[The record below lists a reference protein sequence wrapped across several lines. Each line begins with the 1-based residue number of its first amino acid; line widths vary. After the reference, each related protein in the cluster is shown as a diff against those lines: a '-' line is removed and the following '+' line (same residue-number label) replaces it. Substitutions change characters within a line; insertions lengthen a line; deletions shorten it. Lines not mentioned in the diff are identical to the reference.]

1 MGYHIVFLN
10 EKDKV
15 FSLQQKL
22 DEEEIQIIDVHN
34 EAQLLKHAGVSNI
47 DAVIVMIHSMN
58 DSQRYKMEDW
68 VTKYRCP
75 FIVLTSETNLDY
87 HRDLLTSWAD
97 DVITID
103 PKLTLLKAKCK
114 ALVRRKKLAQTKLSK
129 LKINTNLMI
138 DFLVHDIVKEGKRLM
153 MPKKEYQIIKLLAEN
168 PDKVFS
174 KDEIYLAVWG
184 SHDYDDANLLNVHIR
199 RIRNRIEA
207 NSNQPQVLVTRWGI
221 GYQLIIS

>member
-1 MGYHIVFLN
+1 
-10 EKDKV
+10 
-15 FSLQQKL
+15 
-22 DEEEIQIIDVHN
+22 
-34 EAQLLKHAGVSNI
+34 
-47 DAVIVMIHSMN
+47 
-58 DSQRYKMEDW
+58 
-68 VTKYRCP
+68 
-75 FIVLTSETNLDY
+75 
-87 HRDLLTSWAD
+87 
-97 DVITID
+97 
-103 PKLTLLKAKCK
+103 
-114 ALVRRKKLAQTKLSK
+114 
-129 LKINTNLMI
+129 
-138 DFLVHDIVKEGKRLM
+138 M